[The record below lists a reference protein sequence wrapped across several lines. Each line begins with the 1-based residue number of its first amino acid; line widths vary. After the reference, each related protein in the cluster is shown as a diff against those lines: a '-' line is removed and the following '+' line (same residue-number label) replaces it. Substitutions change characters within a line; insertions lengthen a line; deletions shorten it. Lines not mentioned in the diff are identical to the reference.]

1 MMAEIIE
8 IKTNAPAE
16 VVEISLEAIPALSGL
31 ADTKIT
37 SPQSNDVLVWNSILT
52 RWVNS
57 VNIAQGAAQADK
69 LSTARQIA
77 LTGDV
82 SGSVLFDGSSDV
94 SIAVTVADDSHNH
107 VINNVDG
114 LQAELDSKAPLV
126 SPALTGVPTAPTADG
141 SNLNQVV
148 NVAALVAEIEELKSQ
163 IYTYGD

>member
-8 IKTNAPAE
+8 IQTLSPAE
-16 VVEISLEAIPALSGL
+16 TVEISVAPIPALSGL
-31 ADTKIT
+31 ADTTI
-37 SPQSNDVLVWNSILT
+37 SNPQSNDVLVWNSVLD

-57 VNIAQGAAQADK
+57 VNIAQGAAQAEK

-94 SIAVTVADDSHNH
+94 SIAVAVADDSHNH
-107 VINNVDG
+107 VINNIDG
-114 LQAELDSKAPLV
+114 LQAELDSKAPLA
-126 SPALTGVPTAPTADG
+126 SPALTGTPTAPTADG

-148 NVAALVAEIEELKSQ
+148 NVAALLAELEELKSQ
-163 IYTYGD
+163 LYAWGD